1 MLQAAFCLRNG
12 HDKVRNFLDS
22 SFIREVLKITAN
34 NQGSLWCFSSES
46 VPFGLKKQSSGIC
59 TLHFHKDSLSRTY
72 CWIYPKN
79 RNAFL

>member
-34 NQGSLWCFSSES
+34 NQGSLWCLSSES
-46 VPFGLKKQSSGIC
+46 MPFGLKK
-59 TLHFHKDSLSRTY
+59 
-72 CWIYPKN
+72 
-79 RNAFL
+79 